1 MTVLNKYKNLLLNT
15 GLFAFSQFATKLITF
30 FLVPLYTYYMTTEQ
44 FGVTDMSST
53 VVALLLP
60 LATLSASDAVLRF
73 AIDDRQHQ
81 DRYISLGVGLII
93 LSVIV
98 VAALLPLLD
107 LPFFGGLGDYKL
119 LFLLCY
125 VVSAAQYFF
134 GLLARALN
142 ELKLIPVASIVST
155 LVTGGLAVLLIAK
168 MGYATEGFFWSLI
181 IGNLCGALTFIL
193 LGRQFKHVRLIFHKA
208 DVELLKKMLA
218 YSIPMIP
225 NALFWWIG
233 VSINRFFIT
242 GMIGIGA
249 SGLFAAA
256 QKIPN
261 LLNTFSGIFQ
271 QAWQLS
277 AFQEFKKKD
286 ISGFFATVFKLYH
299 SGIAVVSTV
308 IIVLA
313 QWFASFMLQKD
324 FYYAWPMISIMI
336 LAFYFNILNA
346 YYGTV
351 YTSAMK
357 TKHLMTTTVA
367 GAVSSVLCTWLLI
380 PVAGIYGAG
389 IAMVI
394 SNALVLVLRVI
405 TAKKILAF
413 KVDWPVVILT
423 MALLIAQSVVS
434 VIHWDSYLVVSAVFT
449 VVICG
454 LQVFACRSVFGKV
467 KSMLAKRK

>member
-1 MTVLNKYKNLLLNT
+1 MNKYKNLLLNT

-53 VVALLLP
+53 VIALLLP
-60 LATLSASDAVLRF
+60 LVTLSASDAVLRF
-73 AIDDRQHQ
+73 VIDDKKNQ
-81 DRYISLGVGLII
+81 DKYISLGVGLIAC
-93 LSVIV
+93 SVIV
-98 VAALLPLLD
+98 VAVSLPLLD
-107 LPFFGGLGDYKL
+107 LQFLGGLGKYKG
-119 LFLLCY
+119 LFFLCY
-125 VVSAAQYFF
+125 VVSACQYFC

-142 ELKLIPVASIVST
+142 QLKLIPAASIIST
-155 LVTGGLAVLLIAK
+155 LVTGVLAVLLIAK
-168 MGYATEGFFWSLI
+168 MGYATEGYFWSLI
-181 IGNLCGALTFIL
+181 IGNACGALTFVFAGKQHHHI
-193 LGRQFKHVRLIFHKA
+193 QFIRSSMDLI
-208 DVELLKKMLA
+208 LLKKMLA

-299 SGIAVVSTV
+299 GGIAIVSTG
-308 IIVLA
+308 IIALA
-313 QWFASFMLQKD
+313 QWLASFMLQKD
-324 FYYAWPMISIMI
+324 FYYAWPMISVMI

-346 YYGTV
+346 YYGTI

-367 GAVSSVLCTWLLI
+367 GAVSSVICTWLLI
-380 PVAGIYGAG
+380 PIAGIYGAG

-405 TAKKILAF
+405 TAKKILVF
-413 KVDWPVVILT
+413 KVDWPSVIVT
-423 MALLIAQSVVS
+423 MLLLISQCMVS
-434 VIHWDSYLVVSAVFT
+434 LIHWPSYLVVSWVLTIA
-449 VVICG
+449 ICG
-454 LQVFACRSVFGKV
+454 LQVFSCRSVMSRAIAMV
-467 KSMLAKRK
+467 RHR

>member
-1 MTVLNKYKNLLLNT
+1 MGKYKKLLFNT
-15 GLFAFSQFATKLITF
+15 GLFALSQFATKLITF
-30 FLVPLYTYYMTTEQ
+30 FLVPLYTYYMTTQQ
-44 FGVTDMSST
+44 FGITDMSST
-53 VVALLLP
+53 VVSLLLP
-60 LATLSASDAVLRF
+60 LVTLSASDAVLRF
-73 AIDDRQHQ
+73 VIDDRAYQ
-81 DRYISLGVGLII
+81 DRYISIGVGLIVT
-93 LSVIV
+93 SGIV

-107 LPFFGGLGDYKL
+107 LQFFGGLGNYKG

-125 VVSAAQYFF
+125 TASAAQYFF

-142 ELKLIPVASIVST
+142 ELKLIPIASIVST
-155 LVTGGLAVLLIAK
+155 LVTSGLAVLLIAK
-168 MGYATEGFFWSLI
+168 MGYAVDGFFWSLI
-181 IGNLCGALTFIL
+181 VGNLCGALTFIL
-193 LGRQFKHVRLIFHKA
+193 LGKQFRHIHLIYRKT
-208 DVELLKKMLA
+208 DIELLKKMLM

-261 LLNTFSGIFQ
+261 LLNTFSSIFQ

-299 SGIAVVSTV
+299 SGIAIISTL

-313 QWFASFMLQKD
+313 QWLASFMLQKD
-324 FYYAWPMISIMI
+324 FYRAWPMISIMI

-357 TKHLMTTTVA
+357 TKHLMSTTVA

-380 PVAGIYGAG
+380 PFAGIYGAG

-394 SNALVLVLRVI
+394 SNALVLVLRVV
-405 TAKKILAF
+405 TSKKILIF
-413 KVDWPVVILT
+413 KVNWPLVILT

-434 VIHWDSYLVVSAVFT
+434 IIHWESYLIVSAMLAIM
-449 VVICG
+449 ICG
-454 LQVFACRSVFGKV
+454 VQLFDCRSVIGKM
-467 KSMLAKRK
+467 KSMR